1 MIEYPRGTR
10 GYGWLTANNDVVQS
24 LNLINTTTIIQII
37 SSTTGTSAKIPKREF
52 FQQEMSQNRGS
63 LMCCVIKSLIKSHS

>member
-24 LNLINTTTIIQII
+24 LKIINTTSRYYSNNFQYHRYFCKNSKT
-37 SSTTGTSAKIPKREF
+37 

-63 LMCCVIKSLIKSHS
+63 LMCCVIKSLIKTHS